1 MINILEHDND
11 TKIHTCQYCK
21 CKFSFNREDCF
32 WDKYELSYKMWCPK
46 CGERLLLGD
55 IFDD

>member
-1 MINILEHDND
+1 MINIFEDD
-11 TKIHTCQYCK
+11 TKTHKCLYCG
-21 CKFSFNREDCF
+21 CRFSFNREDCF